1 MSVED
6 QRHIQHRRKVIN
18 MTMLYVGIDASKHK
32 HDCFITNADG
42 EVLADVF
49 TIRNSRE
56 GFEEFHRR
64 IKSLKPK
71 PSQENIKVGLEATGH
86 YSDNII
92 RFLRKIGL
100 PPVILNPLQV
110 NLYRKGETLR
120 KTKTDKSDARSIAR
134 LLIAKEFKP
143 HSQPSY
149 HSEELKTLTRHRHR
163 MVWERSR
170 FKVSYDRLRSIVFPE
185 LEGFTKGP
193 PSVTELNL
201 FLEFPTAEAISNCH
215 LTRLS
220 NLVEKNSHGRHG
232 KEWAVRLKA
241 LAKDSIGSNS
251 PARALELRQT
261 IRQIM
266 FISNE
271 IDLVEAEI
279 KTIVDE
285 SGTSLMTIP
294 GISYTLAAIIMAEV
308 GNITR
313 FSTPEKLQAFA
324 GLEPTAYQSGQF
336 IGKRD
341 VMVKRGSK
349 YLRWA
354 LLQAARTVSIFD
366 PIFGEYL
373 DRKVAEGKH
382 YNSAMGH
389 VAKKLIRVIFKLM
402 NTGEVYVAKA

>member
-1 MSVED
+1 
-6 QRHIQHRRKVIN
+6 
-18 MTMLYVGIDASKHK
+18 MLYVGIDVSKHK

-42 EVLADVF
+42 EALTDVF

-56 GFEEFHRR
+56 GFEELYRK
-64 IKSLKPK
+64 IKSLRPR
-71 PSQENIKVGLEATGH
+71 PSQENTQVGLEATGH

-92 RFLRKIGL
+92 GFLRKIGL

-120 KTKTDKSDARSIAR
+120 KTKTDKSDARFIAR
-134 LLIAKEFKP
+134 LLVAKELKP
-143 HSQPSY
+143 HSQSSY

-185 LEGFTKGP
+185 LEGLTKGP
-193 PSVTELNL
+193 PSFTELKL
-201 FLEFPTAEAISNCH
+201 LLEFPTAEAIANCH
-215 LTRLS
+215 LTRLA
-220 NLVEKNSHGRHG
+220 NLVGTYSHGRHG
-232 KEWAVRLKA
+232 KEWAIRLKA

-271 IDLVEAEI
+271 IDLIEAEI
-279 KTIVDE
+279 KTLVNE
-285 SGTSLMTIP
+285 SGASIMTIP
-294 GISYTLAAIIMAEV
+294 GIGYTLAAIIMAEV
-308 GNITR
+308 GNIAR
-313 FSTPEKLQAFA
+313 FATPEKLQAFA

-336 IGKRD
+336 TGQRD
-341 VMVKRGSK
+341 VMVKRGST

-354 LLQAARTVSIFD
+354 LLQAARTVSQFD
-366 PIFGEYL
+366 PDFSEYL
-373 DRKVAEGKH
+373 DRKLAAGKH

-402 NTGEVYVAKA
+402 NTGEVYVAKV

>member
-1 MSVED
+1 MS
-6 QRHIQHRRKVIN
+6 
-18 MTMLYVGIDASKHK
+18 MLYVGIDVSKHK
-32 HDCFITNADG
+32 HDCFITNAEG
-42 EVLADVF
+42 EALIDVF

-56 GFEEFHRR
+56 GFEELFRQ
-64 IKSLKPK
+64 IKSLKSM
-71 PSQENIKVGLEATGH
+71 PSQENTKVGLEATGH

-110 NLYRKGETLR
+110 NLYRKGESLR

-143 HSQPSY
+143 HSQSSY

-201 FLEFPTAEAISNCH
+201 LLEFPTARAIASCH

-220 NLVEKNSHGRHG
+220 NLTEIHSRGRHG
-232 KEWAVRLKA
+232 KEWAIRLKM
-241 LAKDSIGSNS
+241 LAKESIGSDS
-251 PARALELRQT
+251 PARALELQQT

-266 FISNE
+266 FISKE

-279 KTIVDE
+279 KTLVDE

-294 GISYTLAAIIMAEV
+294 GISYTLAAIIIAEV

-313 FSTPEKLQAFA
+313 FATPDKLQAFA
-324 GLEPTAYQSGQF
+324 GLEPTSYQSGQF
-336 IGKRD
+336 TSHRD
-341 VMVKRGSK
+341 VMVKRGST

-354 LLQAARTVSIFD
+354 LLLAARNVSMFD

-373 DRKVAEGKH
+373 DRKVAAGKH

-389 VAKKLIRVIFKLM
+389 VAKKLIRVIFKIM